1 MPAGCQHSGALTQAH
16 PLVGPVVERGR
27 ADDQIEGTIWVGQ
40 PFGGTH
46 RKPQAPVTGCLFSSA
61 DHGWR
66 GIYARQLGWGRAPPG
81 QQPQQI
87 PGAAADVEHPPG
99 AGMHRYNELRHPVS
113 DVMVQAAA
121 PALLVTESSI
131 VEGSDIAVRWHTR
144 SVAEEPATEDAT
156 ARQAPLPPVIE
167 CPPGLSYGRDG
178 LE

>member
-1 MPAGCQHSGALTQAH
+1 
-16 PLVGPVVERGR
+16 
-27 ADDQIEGTIWVGQ
+27 
-40 PFGGTH
+40 
-46 RKPQAPVTGCLFSSA
+46 
-61 DHGWR
+61 
-66 GIYARQLGWGRAPPG
+66 
-81 QQPQQI
+81 
-87 PGAAADVEHPPG
+87 
-99 AGMHRYNELRHPVS
+99 MHRYNELRHPVS